1 MQSVRKC
8 FTLFTMCSML
18 LAMGLTSAWAQNI
31 VSGEI
36 DGIVSD
42 PSGAV
47 LPNATVTLKSVAT
60 GETQTTTTGPSG
72 TYRFPLLRPGDYQL
86 SVTAAGFNTA
96 TRKAVANLGQVTSA
110 PIQMA
115 VAGATQTVEITAE
128 APLLH
133 TEDSNLSQTYDSKQ
147 VELLPSPGGDLTNYA
162 LTTPG
167 VVVSTGAGYGNFTSN
182 GIGGMSNLYT
192 INGNDYN
199 DPYLNLNNS
208 GASNMLLG
216 ANEVQEVSVV
226 TNGYTAEY
234 GRVAGSQLNYTTK
247 SGTNQF
253 HGNAAWLWN
262 GALLNANDWF
272 NNQQNT
278 ARPHAVSNQW
288 AGSFGGP
295 IKKDK
300 IFFYYDNEGI
310 RYVLPSGGPVFIPSS
325 QFENAVLANLAANQP
340 SEVPFYTQAFKVYN
354 GASGFSR
361 AIPVTTADD
370 SSGAGGCGDIDTY
383 TKGVATSSNV
393 ASLPLGTPCAL
404 RFQDSVNNLNTER
417 LMSGRV
423 DVNLT
428 AKDQLNFRYK
438 QDRGV
443 QATSTDP
450 INSAFSANSVQPEDD
465 GQFNWTHTLN
475 NHMVNQFI
483 ASGLYYSAIFGPPNF
498 AGATAVFPTTITFS
512 DGLFSALGNFANFPQ
527 GRNVAQYQ
535 FVDDF
540 SWTKGT
546 HGIKFGTNFRRNDI
560 GDFSGSPLLTGS
572 IGEASMTSFL
582 NGVIDGGTFSQ
593 HFSTS
598 AEFPVAYYSL
608 GLYAQDEW
616 QVTSRLKVT
625 LGLRVDRN
633 SDMVCQKNCFARPA
647 TGFLTTDHSA
657 TTPYNATI
665 HNVTQAF
672 PGLEAAAWGPRVGFA
687 WSPFDS
693 NKTVI
698 RGGFGIF
705 SDLYPALLGSRILT
719 NLPNVTS
726 FSIGSGPISPAA
738 SGNVFAQA
746 AANNAALQS
755 QYANGGT
762 LASIK
767 AVVPSFTAPNL
778 TLFGN
783 NINNPKYAKWN
794 LEIEREID
802 NRTSVTV
809 NYVGNRGYDLFQTFQ
824 GLNAY
829 CDAAHCPNGF
839 EGLPTAAPDSRF
851 SNVTQYQNGGRAA
864 YDGLQLSATRR
875 LTAGFTGSL
884 NYIYSHTLDD
894 LYEGGIE
901 PLFATAAGSPSL
913 RTVIDPASPSKY
925 NYGPADQDI
934 RHVISANYYWDLP
947 FKSSNGILNNVLGGW
962 QWSGVIL
969 HNTGTPFSAY
979 YTSLTSGS
987 VLKNA
992 VNDRVL
998 GFMTTP
1004 GTGDCGDPK
1013 GAQCLTK
1020 SQFIATIA
1028 PVVVGPPPGPSTAHQ
1043 TTWGSN
1049 ARNFFRGPGYF
1060 DTDMSLMKN
1069 IRVTESGLTFTLG
1082 ASAYNIFNH
1091 PNFDRPISSLS
1102 SSSFGKILETVGA
1115 PNSPYGNFQGS
1126 AVSGRVVQLDLK
1138 VKF

>member
-1 MQSVRKC
+1 MQSVRKY
-8 FTLFTMCSML
+8 FTLFTMFSTL
-18 LAMGLTSAWAQNI
+18 LVISFTSAWAQNI

-36 DGIVSD
+36 DGLVSD

-47 LPNATVTLKSVAT
+47 LPNATVTLKSAAT
-60 GETQTTTTGPSG
+60 GETQTTTTGPAG
-72 TYRFPLLRPGDYQL
+72 TYRFPLLRPGTYEL
-86 SVTAAGFNTA
+86 SVTASGFNTA
-96 TRKAVANLGQVTSA
+96 TRKAVANVGQVTAA

-115 VAGATQTVEITAE
+115 VAGSTQIVEITAE
-128 APLLH
+128 ASLLH

-147 VELLPSPGGDLTNYA
+147 VELLPNPGGDLTNYA

-167 VVVSTGAGYGNFTSN
+167 VVVSTGMGYGNFTSN

-226 TNGYTAEY
+226 TNGYSAEY

-262 GALLNANDWF
+262 GSVLNANDWF
-272 NNQQNT
+272 NNNT
-278 ARPHAVSNQW
+278 TPITERPHAVSNQW

-310 RYVLPSGGPVFIPSS
+310 RYVLPSGGPVFLPSTA
-325 QFENAVLANLAANQP
+325 FENAVLANLPAKGLA
-340 SEVPFYTQAFKVYN
+340 SEVPFYSQAFKVYN

-361 AIPVTTADD
+361 ATPVTTADD
-370 SSGAGGCGDIDTY
+370 PALGCGDIAATVY
-383 TKGVATSSNV
+383 NPATS
-393 ASLPLGTPCAL
+393 GPCAL
-404 RFQDSVNNLNTER
+404 KFQDSVNNLNTER

-465 GQFNWTHTLN
+465 GQFTWTHTLN
-475 NHMVNQFI
+475 NRMVNQFI
-483 ASGLYYSAIFGPPNF
+483 ASGLYYSALFGPPNF
-498 AGATAVFPTTITFS
+498 AGATAVFPTSISFS
-512 DGLFSALGNFANFPQ
+512 DGLFNGLGNFSNFPQ

-560 GDFSGSPLLTGS
+560 GDFSGSPLLTGQIS
-572 IGEASMTSFL
+572 EASMTSFF
-582 NGVIDGGTFSQ
+582 NGVVDGGTFAQ
-593 HFSTS
+593 HFSKS

-616 QVTSRLKVT
+616 QATSRLKIT

-633 SDMVCQKNCFARPA
+633 SDMVCQKNCFARPS
-647 TGFLTTDHSA
+647 TGFLQLNHSA
-657 TTPYNATI
+657 SVPYNQAI
-665 HNVTQAF
+665 QNVTQAF

-698 RGGFGIF
+698 RGGFGVF

-726 FSIGSGPISPAA
+726 FTITSGPISPAA

-746 AANNAALQS
+746 SANNAALQS
-755 QYANGGT
+755 AYANGGT

-767 AVVPSFTAPNL
+767 SVLPTFTAPNL

-783 NINNPKYAKWN
+783 NINNPKYVKWN
-794 LEIEREID
+794 LEVEREID
-802 NRTSVTV
+802 KRTSVTV
-809 NYVGNRGYDLFQTFQ
+809 NYVGNRGYDLFQTYTGF
-824 GLNAY
+824 NAF
-829 CDAAHCPNGF
+829 CTAAKCPNGF
-839 EGLPTAAPDSRF
+839 EDLPTAAPDSRF
-851 SNVTQYQNGGRAA
+851 GVVTQYQNGGRAA

-884 NYIYSHTLDD
+884 NYNYSHTFDD

-901 PLFATAAGSPSL
+901 PLFATAFGSPSF
-913 RTVIDPASPSKY
+913 RTVIDPSQPNKY

-962 QWSGVIL
+962 QWSGVVL
-969 HNTGTPFSAY
+969 HNTGTPFSVY
-979 YTSLTSGS
+979 YTTIASS
-987 VLKNA
+987 VLGNA
-992 VNDRVL
+992 SSERVL
-998 GFMTTP
+998 GILQTP

-1013 GAQCLTK
+1013 GSACLTQ
-1020 SQFIATIA
+1020 SQFLFNSSPA
-1028 PVVVGPPPGPSTAHQ
+1028 SHQ
-1043 TTWGSN
+1043 VTWGNN

-1069 IRVTESGLTFTLG
+1069 IRATERLTFTLG
-1082 ASAYNIFNH
+1082 ASAYNVFNH
-1091 PNFDRPISSLS
+1091 PNFDRPTSSLS
-1102 SSSFGKILETVGA
+1102 SGSFGKILETVGA

>member
-1 MQSVRKC
+1 MQAAKKY
-8 FTLFTMCSML
+8 FTLFTMFSML
-18 LAMGLTSAWAQNI
+18 LTIGLAPAWAQNI

-36 DGIVSD
+36 DGLVSD

-47 LPNATVTLKSVAT
+47 LPNATVTLKSVAS

-72 TYRFPLLRPGDYQL
+72 TYRFPLLRPGNYQV

-96 TRKAVANLGQVTSA
+96 TRAVVVNLGQVTSA
-110 PIQMA
+110 PVQVA

-128 APLLH
+128 ASLLH
-133 TEDSNLSQTYDSKQ
+133 TEDANLGQTYDTKQ
-147 VELLPSPGGDLTNYA
+147 VELLPNAGGDLTNYA

-167 VVVSTGAGYGNFTSN
+167 VVVSTGMGYGNFTSN

-247 SGTNQF
+247 SGSNQF

-262 GALLNANDWF
+262 GSLLNANDWF
-272 NNQQNT
+272 NNNT
-278 ARPHAVSNQW
+278 SPITDRPHAVSNQW

-310 RYVLPSGGPVFIPSS
+310 RYVLPSGGPVFIPSQS
-325 QFENAVLANLAANQP
+325 FQNAVLANLPAKGLA

-361 AIPVTTADD
+361 ATPVTTDDD
-370 SSGAGGCGDIDTY
+370 SALGCGDIA
-383 TKGVATSSNV
+383 ATVYNPAVS
-393 ASLPLGTPCAL
+393 GPCAL
-404 RFQDSVNNLNTER
+404 KFQDTVNNLNTER

-450 INSAFSANSVQPEDD
+450 INNAFSANSVQPEDD

-498 AGATAVFPTTITFS
+498 AGATAVFPTSISFS
-512 DGLFSALGNFANFPQ
+512 DGLFNGLGNFSNYPQ

-540 SWTKGT
+540 SWTKGS
-546 HGIKFGTNFRRNDI
+546 HGIKFGTNFRRNNI
-560 GDFSGSPLLTGS
+560 GDFSGSPLLTGQIS
-572 IGEASMTSFL
+572 EASMTSFF
-582 NGVIDGGTFSQ
+582 NGVVDGGTFGQ

-633 SDMVCQKNCFARPA
+633 SNMVCQKNCFARPA
-647 TGFLTTDHSA
+647 TSFLTTDHSA

-687 WSPFDS
+687 WSPFDN

-698 RGGFGIF
+698 RGGFGVF

-726 FSIGSGPISPAA
+726 FTITSGPISPAA

-755 QYANGGT
+755 AYASGGT
-762 LASIK
+762 LASIQ
-767 AVVPSFTAPNL
+767 AVVPTFTAPNL
-778 TLFGN
+778 TMFGS

-794 LEIEREID
+794 LEVERELD
-802 NRTSVTV
+802 NKTSLTA
-809 NYVGNRGYDLFQTFQ
+809 NYVGNRGYDLFQTYTGF
-824 GLNAY
+824 NAF
-829 CDAAHCPNGF
+829 CTPAKCPNGF
-839 EGLPTAAPDSRF
+839 EDLPTAAPDKRF
-851 SNVTQYQNGGRAA
+851 GVVTQYQNGGRAA

-875 LTAGFTGSL
+875 MTAGFTGSL
-884 NYIYSHTLDD
+884 NYNYSHTFDD

-901 PLFATAAGSPSL
+901 PLFATAFGSPSF
-913 RTVIDPASPSKY
+913 RTVIDPSQPNKY

-947 FKSSNGILNNVLGGW
+947 YKSSNGILNNVLGGW

-979 YTSLTSGS
+979 YTSIASS
-987 VLKNA
+987 VLGNA
-992 VNDRVL
+992 SSERVL
-998 GFMTTP
+998 AFMTTP

-1013 GAQCLTK
+1013 GAACLTK
-1020 SQFIATIA
+1020 SQFIATTSPA
-1028 PVVVGPPPGPSTAHQ
+1028 LHQ
-1043 TTWGSN
+1043 VTWGNN

-1069 IRVTESGLTFTLG
+1069 FRITEGGLTLTLG

-1091 PNFDRPISSLS
+1091 PNFDRPTSSLS
-1102 SSSFGKILETVGA
+1102 SGNFGKILETVGA